1 MPHSSLWCPPLGT
14 ERPQAR
20 AIETSGALDRTRLR
34 SFGSQRGAPMEDIPS
49 GNEVLRSDTV
59 GIQPVLRYQLLK
71 TMFTSN
77 GTTAAE
83 AAITQQFN

>member
-1 MPHSSLWCPPLGT
+1 
-14 ERPQAR
+14 
-20 AIETSGALDRTRLR
+20 
-34 SFGSQRGAPMEDIPS
+34 MEDIRS
-49 GNEVLRSDTV
+49 GNEVFRSDTV
-59 GIQPVLRYQLLK
+59 GIQPVLKPLVLNLRSKFKVQLLK